1 MESRLKQARK
11 YLGITQEELANIF
24 DCRKENI
31 SMIERG
37 KSSLSERNKKCLVKK
52 FNFNPLWL
60 EGENAPMLMPETEH
74 AVRMQETPA
83 LFPESVPVYDMD
95 NVEGL
100 AQLFRRTRRPTA
112 EGYISIPRMPKCDG
126 AVRVVGDSM
135 SPVLRSGDLVLY
147 RQLKDVSEIFWG
159 EMYLVSVET
168 SAGEYIAVRYIRKS
182 EKKGMAVLAGE
193 NPLFA
198 DTEVELSKIGALA
211 FVKATV
217 RLNSLK

>member
-11 YLGITQEELANIF
+11 YLDLRQEELAKIF
-24 DCRKENI
+24 ECSKENI

-37 KSSLSERNKKCLVKK
+37 KSSLSERNKKILVKK

-74 AVRMQETPA
+74 AVMMQEAPA
-83 LFPESVPVYDMD
+83 LYPESIPIYDMEK
-95 NVEGL
+95 VQGL
-100 AQLFRRTRRPTA
+100 AQLFRRTRRPRA
-112 EGYISIPRMPKCDG
+112 AGYISIPHMPKCDG
-126 AVRVVGDSM
+126 ALRIVGDSM
-135 SPVLRSGDLVLY
+135 NPVLRSGDLVLY
-147 RQLKDVSEIFWG
+147 RQLDDTSEIFWG
-159 EMYLVSVET
+159 EMYLVSVDT

-182 EKKGMAVLAGE
+182 KADGMAVLAGE

-211 FVKATV
+211 FVKATI
-217 RLNSLK
+217 RMNSSK